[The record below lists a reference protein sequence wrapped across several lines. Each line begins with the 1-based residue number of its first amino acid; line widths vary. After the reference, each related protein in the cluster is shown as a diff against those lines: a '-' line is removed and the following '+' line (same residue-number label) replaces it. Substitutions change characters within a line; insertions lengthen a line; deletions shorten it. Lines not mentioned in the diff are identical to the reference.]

1 MRCGRSSSTGRA
13 ACCSS
18 GSGAPAATGRGGAP
32 PGAESSPGE
41 SHEQALTR
49 ELLEEIGLQE
59 LEVGPLLF
67 EHVGQFPWAKRL
79 YRQRNVTYL
88 VRVEEHEPR
97 ATVDLSAE
105 GVAEVRWWTLAELA
119 ASQEQFAPPDL
130 LERVRNL
137 GS

>member
-1 MRCGRSSSTGRA
+1 MRALVVDRQGRVLLVRFWGPGRDR
-13 ACCSS
+13 SWW
-18 GSGAPAATGRGGAP
+18 GSPGG
-32 PGAESSPGE
+32 GIEPGE

-49 ELLEEIGLQE
+49 ELHEEIGLQE

-88 VRVEEHEPR
+88 VRVDEHEPK

-119 ASQEQFAPPDL
+119 ASREQFAPPDL
-130 LERVRNL
+130 LERVRTL